1 MLQLVLGYNAR
12 MPVKYDLH
20 THSTASDGTLT
31 PAQLVARAAAAG
43 VNVLALTDHDTTA
56 GIGEAAGE
64 AGRLGVCLVPG
75 VEVSV
80 SWGPQVVHLVG
91 LGVDLGY
98 EPLQL
103 GLAGLREFRDWRAR
117 EIGRRLE
124 KKGISGAFDG
134 AQAYSNGQ
142 LIGRMHFARFLVDS
156 GHAVNVRKVFQHFLV
171 RGKPG
176 YVPGRWASLED
187 AVGWIRG
194 AGGQA
199 VVAHPARYPLTRSK
213 LRRLISEF
221 TDVGGVALEVISGSH
236 SRDDAFTMARHA
248 RDFGLR
254 ASAGSDYHGPENP
267 WVELGQLP
275 SLPENAVPV
284 WRDWPPVDVGHND
297 EHHLH
302 IA

>member
-1 MLQLVLGYNAR
+1 

-31 PAQLVARAAAAG
+31 PAQLVVRAAAAG
-43 VNVLALTDHDTTA
+43 VDVLALTDHDTTA
-56 GIGEAAGE
+56 GLSEAAAE
-64 AGRLGVCLVPG
+64 ARRRGIGLVPG
-75 VEVSV
+75 VEISV
-80 SWGPQVVHLVG
+80 SWGQQVIHLVG
-91 LGVDLGY
+91 LGVDVGH

-103 GLAGLREFRDWRAR
+103 GLAGLCEFRDWRAR

-124 KKGISGAFDG
+124 KKGIPGAFEG
-134 AQAYSNGQ
+134 ARAFSNGR
-142 LIGRMHFARFLVDS
+142 LIGRTHFARFLVDR

-213 LRRLISEF
+213 LRRLFSDF
-221 TDVGGVALEVISGSH
+221 SDAGGVALEVISGSH

-267 WVELGQLP
+267 WIELGQLP
-275 SLPENAVPV
+275 PLPNDVIPV
-284 WRDWPPVDVGHND
+284 WRDWPSADAAEAD
-297 EHHLH
+297 QQRLH